1 MCYYVGKY
9 FYVCQNIKAHSN
21 KVKKLYVFKIKG
33 RLDVVNCIEENQI
46 WQKLGILKVAFTFF
60 ASNVGIFTYVKY

>member
-33 RLDVVNCIEENQI
+33 RLDVVNCIEE
-46 WQKLGILKVAFTFF
+46 KKGRGRERHRRFF
-60 ASNVGIFTYVKY
+60 SYLTSCI